1 MSYDCNVN
9 SSIIANRGVFTSHNG
24 SISVQFGR
32 YVVLFTAAS
41 PPHQPS
47 TTPLLAKDVLLDEAP
62 ADLGLTH
69 QSPSTGPSYADSLI
83 QSDRM
88 QGFAHHF
95 ILLQYGQ
102 SLMLYLFFFLEIAG
116 K

>member
-41 PPHQPS
+41 QPS
-47 TTPLLAKDVLLDEAP
+47 TNSLLAKHALLEETP

>member
-1 MSYDCNVN
+1 MFTIKELTAKGKLFAQKAVMFYDCNVN

-32 YVVLFTAAS
+32 YVVLFNAA
-41 PPHQPS
+41 PPQG
-47 TTPLLAKDVLLDEAP
+47 PLLAKDVLLDEAP

-69 QSPSTGPSYADSLI
+69 QSPSTGPGNADSLI

-95 ILLQYGQ
+95 IINQ
-102 SLMLYLFFFLEIAG
+102 
-116 K
+116 